1 MQRPPRDP
9 AQPLAGMPQLALAML
24 QGSLVLAACMGVYL
38 FALRAGGAS
47 AHDVART
54 VAVIALTAGNLML
67 VRVDGARG
75 ATLPRLFERGHRAFW
90 VVAALAEVFRFATPP
105 PGWVALAVLAGAG
118 SALAFDLLKPLPRV
132 HAVLAPS
139 ARERPASAA

>member
-1 MQRPPRDP
+1 
-9 AQPLAGMPQLALAML
+9 MPQLALAML

-90 VVAALAEVFRFATPP
+90 VVAALAVAVIAMCILVPPLAEVFRFAAPP

-132 HAVLAPS
+132 RAVLAPS